1 MVDISLTWGVRL
13 LFRST
18 ADFRNFPNT
27 DYGDLN
33 TANGT
38 IRLNFAE
45 QLYEPSPSKKKI
57 ANAPL
62 CRATIWTKP
71 KQISTCPE
79 GLALQLLHHNI
90 NELQEPHTL
99 ISSLFFYYM
108 SCSIGHV
115 TTEHQSCC
123 SLIQQLRLIGAL
135 RLVLSSLLSDH
146 TPVWYYNMYYP

>member
-45 QLYEPSPSKKKI
+45 QLYEPSPSKKK
-57 ANAPL
+57 
-62 CRATIWTKP
+62 
-71 KQISTCPE
+71 
-79 GLALQLLHHNI
+79 
-90 NELQEPHTL
+90 
-99 ISSLFFYYM
+99 
-108 SCSIGHV
+108 
-115 TTEHQSCC
+115 
-123 SLIQQLRLIGAL
+123 
-135 RLVLSSLLSDH
+135 
-146 TPVWYYNMYYP
+146 